1 MVLAEFLYGRPLL
14 LAQRFLLGG
23 GDPVGDFR
31 CGCPR
36 VVHAGQCRHRLGTLL
51 AAADGH
57 MRRLIGAENG
67 QRMLK
72 RFELVAEVVEF
83 LKGHGGFRD

>member
-1 MVLAEFLYGRPLL
+1 
-14 LAQRFLLGG
+14 
-23 GDPVGDFR
+23 
-31 CGCPR
+31 
-36 VVHAGQCRHRLGTLL
+36 
-51 AAADGH
+51 